1 MGHSKSPTV
10 YLVFRKPRPTET
22 RANLPPN
29 NGVSPFKGT
38 TVKILSIRPAPPGAG
53 GAVAHFDVEISDDIR
68 LFGLRLSR
76 REAGGH
82 SVYAPNAAGR
92 RAATFSYALV
102 DQIAA
107 AALAAIEELKPHE
120 HAA

>member
-1 MGHSKSPTV
+1 M
-10 YLVFRKPRPTET
+10 R
-22 RANLPPN
+22 
-29 NGVSPFKGT
+29 
-38 TVKILSIRPAPPGAG
+38 ILSIRPAPEGAG

-82 SVYAPNAAGR
+82 SVYAPNAMGR
-92 RAATFSYALV
+92 RAATFSYELV

-107 AALAAIEELKPHE
+107 AALAALEEQMPHE
-120 HAA
+120 RAA